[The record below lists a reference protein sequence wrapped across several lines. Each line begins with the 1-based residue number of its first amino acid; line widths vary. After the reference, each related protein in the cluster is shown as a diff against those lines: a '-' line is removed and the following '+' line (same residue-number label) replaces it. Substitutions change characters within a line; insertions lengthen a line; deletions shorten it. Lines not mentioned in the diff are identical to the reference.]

1 MDSDITERMASG
13 LAKYADPIF
22 KMKAKQAS
30 LKEELAAAIDEAN
43 GQDTKHRK
51 SVTWSTV
58 EVPLISQTL
67 IISQIVR
74 IYII

>member
-1 MDSDITERMASG
+1 MDSNITERKASG

-30 LKEELAAAIDEAN
+30 LKEELAAAIDEAIDEDN

-51 SVTWSTV
+51 SVT
-58 EVPLISQTL
+58 
-67 IISQIVR
+67 
-74 IYII
+74 